1 MPTVSEIALE
11 ILLDQASIQRRV
23 GELGVK
29 ISEDFADADLCVM
42 PVMDGGMI
50 FAADLVREIHL
61 PLIIKPIKASSYGEA
76 TTSSGIISLPWGI
89 PEGIAGKDLLLVD
102 DILDTGLTLNV
113 LKEQLMEKGAKSV
126 RSCVLLRKESSVLRA
141 ADYMGFEI
149 PDKFVVG
156 YGLDYAGLYR
166 NLPDIGVVSRTTG

>member
-1 MPTVSEIALE
+1 MPTVSEIVLE

-23 GELGVK
+23 AELGFQ
-29 ISEDFADADLCVM
+29 ISEELASHELCVM
-42 PVMDGGMI
+42 PVMNGGMI
-50 FAADLVREIHL
+50 FAADLVREIQL
-61 PLIIKPIKASSYGEA
+61 PLIIKPIKASSYGDKI
-76 TTSSGIISLPWGI
+76 TSSGTVFLPWKI
-89 PEGIAGKDLLLVD
+89 PEGITGKDLLLVD
-102 DILDTGLTLNV
+102 DILDTGKTLEA
-113 LKEQLMEKGAKSV
+113 LKERLREHGAKSV

-156 YGLDYAGLYR
+156 YGLDCAGLYR